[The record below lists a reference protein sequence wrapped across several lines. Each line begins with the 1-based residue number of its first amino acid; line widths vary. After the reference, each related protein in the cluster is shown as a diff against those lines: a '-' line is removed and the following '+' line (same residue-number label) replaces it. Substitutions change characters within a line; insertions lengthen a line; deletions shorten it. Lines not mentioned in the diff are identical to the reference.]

1 MELIAIDNYIFR
13 SVDVFHHAKSQMGGL
28 NVVCNNAGVL
38 VFEDEKHHSDKLISV
53 NLVGSSSLF
62 LL

>member
-13 SVDVFHHAKSQMGGL
+13 SLDVFHQAKSQMGGL
-28 NVVCNNAGVL
+28 NVVCNNAGV
-38 VFEDEKHHSDKLISV
+38 VFFEDEKPHSDKLISV
-53 NLVGSSSLF
+53 NLVGSSSPF